1 MSVRPIDIQ
10 QIVMQVE
17 NVQKVQQ
24 AQHNSP
30 QQQQAH
36 TYLKHVEQEEIKR
49 KQAPPP
55 PRAEDLKIREEGKHT
70 RQKRYIPQK
79 NKKSVFAQISE
90 DTPHKVDIQI

>member
-10 QIVMQVE
+10 YMTMQAE

-24 AQHNSP
+24 SQHAAP

-36 TYLKHVEQEEIKR
+36 TYLQHIKQEEVKR
-49 KQAPPP
+49 KQSPPP
-55 PRAEDLKIREEGKHT
+55 PRTEDVKIREEGKHS

-79 NKKSVFAQISE
+79 SKKDILTQVSE
-90 DTPHKVDIQI
+90 STPHKVDIQI